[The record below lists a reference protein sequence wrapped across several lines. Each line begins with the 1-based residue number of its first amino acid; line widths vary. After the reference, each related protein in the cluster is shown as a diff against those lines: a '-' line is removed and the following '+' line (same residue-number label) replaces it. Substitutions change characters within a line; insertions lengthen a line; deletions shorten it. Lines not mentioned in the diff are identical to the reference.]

1 MSPYRQTYNSEN
13 MTTTSLDDTL
23 PLTTE
28 ISNKNFIELSDDE
41 KTYYGSDLSFSEES
55 EGGSIQLL
63 CEIINLENSKS
74 QYSEAPNIICKAILL
89 ELLEEIIKCL

>member
-1 MSPYRQTYNSEN
+1 
-13 MTTTSLDDTL
+13 MTTKSLDDTL

-28 ISNKNFIELSDDE
+28 ISNKTFIELSDDE

-63 CEIINLENSKS
+63 YEIINLENSRS
-74 QYSEAPNIICKAILL
+74 LYSEAPNIICKAILL
-89 ELLEEIIKCL
+89 DLLEEIIKCL

>member
-1 MSPYRQTYNSEN
+1 

-63 CEIINLENSKS
+63 YEIINLESSNS

>member
-1 MSPYRQTYNSEN
+1 

-74 QYSEAPNIICKAILL
+74 QYLEAPNIICKAILL
-89 ELLEEIIKCL
+89 ELLEEIIKYL